1 MFSSHFSCFSL
12 NVRGLRD
19 LDKRKALFLFCKSV
33 KRDIYFL
40 QETHSCVNDEKFWR
54 NQWGSSISFCH
65 NSSSSGG
72 VAILLNSGFQG
83 KVIETLSS
91 GIGRWVISVVHLDS
105 NFFIMI
111 NIYGFNSSANN
122 KTLLDSIV
130 IHINNLKLK
139 YPSAFILFGGDF
151 NEAPDLVADR
161 FPPRHVSNSVNPLI
175 ANLCQCL
182 NLIDAHRYLHPDTH
196 MYTWFKSDFSQKSR
210 IDLWLMSDSL
220 ISFLVSAEISPSPL
234 TDHAVIDITLP
245 S

>member
-19 LDKRKALFLFCKSV
+19 LNKRKALFLFCKSV

-182 NLIDAHRYLHPDTH
+182 NLIDAHRYLSLSMSEPDRCT
-196 MYTWFKSDFSQKSR
+196 
-210 IDLWLMSDSL
+210 
-220 ISFLVSAEISPSPL
+220 
-234 TDHAVIDITLP
+234 
-245 S
+245 